1 MQHIAQQMVT
11 GNPKQ
16 SFTIPQ
22 ITQAPPM
29 PTSFASWKSALAAP
43 HRSGGVFFTATDWL
57 SGSAMPLQ
65 KPYTIPDRLNTASR
79 TGVPSRTVPQA
90 TSMANATRPHA
101 SAKGRILMGAKRS
114 MKAPDFSRTRI
125 ILTADRV

>member
-29 PTSFASWKSALAAP
+29 PTSIASWKSALAAP
-43 HRSGGVFFTATDWL
+43 HRSGGVFFTATD
-57 SGSAMPLQ
+57 
-65 KPYTIPDRLNTASR
+65 
-79 TGVPSRTVPQA
+79 
-90 TSMANATRPHA
+90 
-101 SAKGRILMGAKRS
+101 
-114 MKAPDFSRTRI
+114 
-125 ILTADRV
+125 